1 MKRLMEM
8 FLRRLGGSL
17 LATLVVMSFII
28 FLLVEI
34 MPGDVAQ
41 MILGQSATEEA
52 VASLREARGG
62 LNDPLLERYGRWIK
76 GVVVGDLGESVYMKG
91 VSINSILWR
100 KVGHSVIL
108 AMTAF
113 IIFVPLSIFFGGI
126 GRGGKREETDRL
138 YYFLF
143 RLGYNGPA

>member
-8 FLRRLGGSL
+8 FLRRLGSL

-52 VASLREARGG
+52 VASLREARG

-113 IIFVPLSIFFGGI
+113 IIFVPLSIFFGVLAGV
-126 GRGGKREETDRL
+126 KEKKPTDSIIS
-138 YYFLF
+138 FF